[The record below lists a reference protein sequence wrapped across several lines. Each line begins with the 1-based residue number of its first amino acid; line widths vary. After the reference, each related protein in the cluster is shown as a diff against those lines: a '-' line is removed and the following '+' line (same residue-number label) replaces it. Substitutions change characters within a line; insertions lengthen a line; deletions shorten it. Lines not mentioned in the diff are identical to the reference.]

1 MTTFT
6 SALGA
11 FFEWVL
17 QVSWQAS
24 LLAGLVLLAQ
34 RIFRER
40 LSANG
45 RFALWILI
53 LLRLALPASIESPV
67 SIFNAAPFR
76 FDRQGAT
83 TTPVLGMGG
92 LARPGTRTVLKK
104 AQIPAAGRTGSDASR
119 AGSAAS
125 ELRGAIAVPGGA
137 QRSADLDATGA
148 QGFARGGEQAR
159 RSDSRAVPSAARW
172 GGPAVAAIPWLWLG
186 GVLVIATR
194 LIYQNIRFAAR
205 LRRARPVEAPE
216 VQRLFESG
224 GNLMEVRRMP
234 TLLETDAV
242 QSPAVCGL
250 WRPRLLL
257 PSGMATAFSAQEL
270 RFVFLHELGHVKRWD
285 MAVNWLMGIFQ
296 ALHWFNPLLWFAF
309 NRMRADRELACDALV
324 LSRAEEGAS
333 QPYGETIIKILA
345 GMSHPASQ
353 PGLVGI
359 LEDKRQL
366 KDRIRM
372 IARFQRRS
380 TWPGAAMALLAG
392 LGVITLTD
400 AQSNPQTPA
409 APPTESAAASSAA
422 PVDRPSNGQPH
433 VVWPGPGREVIARR
447 LQEIQVDQVGFKN
460 APLSEVIQALAKWSR
475 EADREKRGLNFI
487 LNPHGTGTNLFAA
500 PITLHLGKVR
510 LVDVL
515 DAVTK
520 VAPVPIQ
527 YTIEDYAVVFL
538 QRTSEKEQLFTR
550 TYKVDPNTFV
560 EELDRVV
567 GTSGPMETNAPL
579 AVKIRNFFI
588 AAGIDFP
595 RPEALATNS
604 QGTPGLGDG
613 QTGARETASNKKGF
627 FFSERTGLL
636 LVRATMDEL
645 DLVEKAVQMLNATPR
660 QVRLEAR
667 LVEVSQAEQKTL
679 GFDWFLGNTL
689 MKGAPGE
696 DQDPNP
702 ARSAPVFPGA
712 PTVGLRGAPNGGPAT
727 LTGILTD
734 PQFRVVLRALE
745 QRTGSKT
752 VCNPVVTTVS
762 GRRTRMEVPALGFT
776 LDALPTVLAD
786 GVSISVETDFAL
798 RPSGDSET
806 GQVESADRSPL
817 RVSTK
822 AVIWDGQTMV
832 LGSFP
837 TAPTRS
843 DDEDGAAAEAH
854 SRLFLFITPAII
866 DPAGNRVHDGPPVKR

>member
-1 MTTFT
+1 MTTII

-34 RIFRER
+34 WIFRER
-40 LSANG
+40 LSASG
-45 RFALWILI
+45 RFALWFLV
-53 LLRLALPASIESPV
+53 LVRLALPASIESPV

-76 FDRQGAT
+76 FDRQGAA
-83 TTPVLGMGG
+83 TTPVLGIGG
-92 LARPGTRTVLKK
+92 LARSGTRTVLGK
-104 AQIPAAGRTGSDASR
+104 ALIPTAVRTGSNASR
-119 AGSAAS
+119 TGSAAS
-125 ELRGAIAVPGGA
+125 ELPGAIAVLGSGQGSTFPDGP
-137 QRSADLDATGA
+137 GA
-148 QGFARGGEQAR
+148 QGFAGGGEQAG
-159 RSDSRAVPSAARW
+159 RSDPHAVPSAARW
-172 GGPAVAAIPWLWLG
+172 GELAVAAIPWLWLG
-186 GVLVIATR
+186 GVLAIATR
-194 LIYQNIRFAAR
+194 LTYQNIRFAAR
-205 LRRARPVEAPE
+205 LRRAHQIEAPE
-216 VQRLFESG
+216 VQRLFECGS
-224 GNLMEVRRMP
+224 NLMGVRRMP
-234 TLLETDAV
+234 ALLETDAV

-257 PSGMATAFSAQEL
+257 PSGMTMAFSAQEL
-270 RFVFLHELGHVKRWD
+270 RFVFLHELGHVKRRD

-309 NRMRADRELACDALV
+309 NRMRTDRELACDALV

-333 QPYGETIIKILA
+333 QPYGEMIIKILSR
-345 GMSHPASQ
+345 MSHPASQ

-366 KDRIRM
+366 KDRIKM

-400 AQSNPQTPA
+400 AQSNPHTPA
-409 APPTESAAASSAA
+409 APPTESTAAPSAA
-422 PVDRPSNGQPH
+422 PVDRPSDGQPH

-447 LQEIQVDQVGFKN
+447 LQEIQLDQVEFKE

-487 LNPHGTGTNLFAA
+487 LNPQATGANLFAV

-515 DAVTK
+515 DAITK
-520 VAPVPIQ
+520 AAPVPVQ
-527 YTIEDYAVVFL
+527 YTVEEYAVVFF
-538 QRTSEKEQLFTR
+538 QRTSEKEKLFTR
-550 TYKVDPNTFV
+550 TYKVDPKTFV
-560 EELDRVV
+560 EGLDQVV
-567 GTSGPMETNAPL
+567 GTSGPVETNTPL

-595 RPEALATNS
+595 RPEALAAGV
-604 QGTPGLGDG
+604 QGTPGPGDG
-613 QTGARETASNKKGF
+613 QTGVREPAPIKKGF

-645 DLVEKAVQMLNATPR
+645 DIVEKAVQMLNATPP

-667 LVEVSQAEQKTL
+667 LVEVSQAEQRTL

-696 DQDPNP
+696 DQDPHP

-712 PTVGLRGAPNGGPAT
+712 PTVGLREAPNSGAAT

-752 VCNPVVTTVS
+752 VCKPVVTTLS
-762 GRRTRMEVPALGFT
+762 GRQTRIQVPALGFT

-798 RPSGDSET
+798 RSSGDSEA
-806 GQVESADRSPL
+806 GPVESADRSPL

-822 AVIWDGQTMV
+822 ALIWDGQTMV

-843 DDEDGAAAEAH
+843 DDEDGAAAGAH
-854 SRLFLFITPAII
+854 SRLILFITPAII
-866 DPAGNRVHDGPPVKR
+866 DPAGNRVHDAPPAKR